1 MSPKIRTWLK
11 ISKRIS
17 IVSPNKETMSNI
29 AGFHMS
35 ACDFNAN
42 YFHLHNTSRQP
53 ERRRMHDGWQRAV
66 LLSHCDE
73 QSLHQRDFSTRKC
86 QVLQVISYLALAILN
101 PSTTIEMYHV
111 AHADY
116 TTDVFFVSMQFFC
129 TQMSSAASYILL
141 CLSNLKSFEDDSSQ
155 PTQGT

>member
-11 ISKRIS
+11 ISKRVS

-101 PSTTIEMYHV
+101 PSTTIEMYRR
-111 AHADY
+111 
-116 TTDVFFVSMQFFC
+116 
-129 TQMSSAASYILL
+129 SSRWLHHGCLL
-141 CLSNLKSFEDDSSQ
+141 CINAVFLHANVKCCKLYLSLPKES
-155 PTQGT
+155 